1 MKKLPLIQLIV
12 ALLLIS
18 LISACSDDT
27 RVTLHEPHV
36 YKGNVDTH
44 TYNLL
49 SQEKRLQQRTLL
61 AFTDR

>member
-1 MKKLPLIQLIV
+1 MKTLPLIQLIV
-12 ALLLIS
+12 ALLFVS
-18 LISACSDDT
+18 LIGACSDDA

-36 YKGNVDTH
+36 YKGNVDAH
-44 TYNLL
+44 QYNLL